1 MSLQVGQ
8 APVYSASSPAQSVS
22 KTVATAP
29 RIAAPAPQICTQDQC
44 KAPASAKPKAHA
56 CENFIDQPA
65 SRSFYLNGIRT
76 PEDSARE
83 TRDALE
89 GKTDEQIELL
99 YNPTEGLIADVGE
112 AVCNLSGIDTAVATR
127 AQARFQAALD
137 KGEKVKIYAHSQG
150 AAIAADALRN
160 IEAAYEKKGMLKA
173 DIRAKM
179 SQIEVVGFGG
189 FAQKQS
195 FPKGVQVELHRKTND
210 YIPKFADALCEVGDA
225 IVSEKQDL
233 LGAVGK
239 FGQTIGGFVAFNSG
253 QALKFLSDKPAQV
266 SACPKKSALDDLGAI
281 CTTMGKAM
289 ESDHDM
295 LVKSDYIRQEF
306 NPGYLDQFHAKKDS
320 QNVA

>member
-8 APVYSASSPAQSVS
+8 APVYSASSPAQSAS
-22 KTVATAP
+22 QTVATAP

-44 KAPASAKPKAHA
+44 KAPASANPKAHT

-83 TRDALE
+83 ARDVLE
-89 GKTDEQIELL
+89 GKTGEQIELL
-99 YNPTEGLIADVGE
+99 YNPTEGLVADVSE
-112 AVCNLSGIDTAVATR
+112 AICNLSGIDTAVATR
-127 AQARFQAALD
+127 AQAKFQAALD

-160 IEAAYEKKGMLKA
+160 IEEAYEKKGLSKA
-173 DIRAKM
+173 QIQAKM
-179 SQIEVVGFGG
+179 RQVEVVGFGG
-189 FAQKQS
+189 FAIKQS
-195 FPKGVQVELHRKTND
+195 FPKGVEVELYKKEHD
-210 YIPKFADALCEVGDA
+210 YIPKFAEGLCEIGAA
-225 IVSEKQDL
+225 IQSKEKDL
-233 LGAVGK
+233 WGKVGK

-266 SACPKKSALDDLGAI
+266 SACPKKSTLDDLGAI
-281 CTTMGKAM
+281 CTTMGKAI

-295 LVKSDYIRQEF
+295 VVKNDYIRQEF
-306 NPGYLDQFHAKKDS
+306 NPGYLDQFHAKTNS